1 MPAMDQPSSPALS
14 IAVATDRTRSDGAYV
29 LLDVRAAGGTVLP
42 PHVRTAED
50 ATLLVLE
57 GELSIASAD
66 LRRVVRAGEPVVL
79 PRATPCRIEARTDV
93 RVLILAI
100 PAGLEALVDL
110 AADVESADPDDRAAL
125 LSAAGVSLIP
135 ATWGHAA

>member
-1 MPAMDQPSSPALS
+1 MPTMHRLSPSPLS
-14 IAVATDRTRSDGAYV
+14 IEVATDRAHSDGAYV

-42 PHVRTAED
+42 PHVRAAED

-57 GELSIASAD
+57 GELSVASAD

-93 RVLILAI
+93 RVLVLAV
-100 PAGLEALVDL
+100 PAGLESLAEL
-110 AADVESADPDDRAAL
+110 AADVTAADPDDLAAL